1 LLQLGSR
8 YEVQGTRHGEE
19 ANLVHLPHLSTSL
32 HLVRSTERDV
42 VRFEEGTPSVL
53 HDHVVVEE
61 PLELRI
67 GETPIAVVMR
77 TPGDDVDLVV
87 GFALSEGIL
96 IDPGELEAVVEV
108 GENRLRLDT
117 LEQIDAERF
126 RRNLYTSSSCG
137 VCGKGSIDAVR
148 ITVPEFPNPPAVESS
163 VLVRLPGMM
172 RDKQATF
179 AKTGGLHAAA
189 LFTMDG
195 AFRALRED
203 IGRHNAVDKVIGAVA
218 RDAWPLTSSV
228 LMVSGRISFEIVQK
242 AAMVGIPCV
251 AGVSAASSL
260 AIDLGSEVGMTV
272 VGFLRDGTFNLYT
285 GRVG

>member
-1 LLQLGSR
+1 MR
-8 YEVQGTRHGEE
+8 GTRYGEQ
-19 ANLVHLPHLSTSL
+19 ANLVCLPRLSTSL
-32 HLVRSTERDV
+32 HFVKSTGRDV
-42 VRFEEGTPSVL
+42 VRFEDGVPSEL
-53 HDHVVVEE
+53 HDQVVVEE

-77 TPGDDVDLVV
+77 TPGDDIDLAL

-96 IDPGELEAVVEV
+96 IDPTELEAVVEV

-117 LEQIDAERF
+117 SRQIDADRF

-148 ITVPEFPNPPAVESS
+148 MTVPEFADRPAIEGS
-163 VLVRLPGMM
+163 VLVSLPGRM
-172 RDKQATF
+172 RARQETF

-203 IGRHNAVDKVIGAVA
+203 IGRHNAVDKVIGVA
-218 RDAWPLTSSV
+218 AADAWPLTSLA

-242 AAMVGIPCV
+242 AAMAGIPCV

-260 AIDLGSEVGMTV
+260 AIELASDVGMTV
-272 VGFLRDGTFNLYT
+272 VGFLRDGTFNLYVGRLKGAT
-285 GRVG
+285 G

>member
-1 LLQLGSR
+1 M
-8 YEVQGTRHGEE
+8 
-19 ANLVHLPHLSTSL
+19 
-32 HLVRSTERDV
+32 RSTERDV
-42 VRFEEGTPSVL
+42 VRFDDGTSFVL
-53 HDHVVVEE
+53 HDQVVVEE

-67 GETPIAVVMR
+67 GGTPIAVVMR
-77 TPGDDVDLVV
+77 TPGDDADLAL

-96 IDPGELEAVVEV
+96 IDPSELEGIVEV

-117 LEQIDAERF
+117 IRQIDADRF

-148 ITVPEFPNPPAVESS
+148 ITVPEFPEKAAVERS
-163 VLVRLPGMM
+163 VLVELPGRM
-172 RDKQATF
+172 RERQATF

-195 AFRALRED
+195 GFRAVRED
-203 IGRHNAVDKVIGAVA
+203 IGRHNAVDKVIGAAA
-218 RDAWPLTSSV
+218 RDAWPLTSLV

-242 AAMVGIPCV
+242 AAMAGIPCV

-260 AIDLGSEVGMTV
+260 AIELGSEVGMTV
-272 VGFLRDGTFNLYT
+272 VGFVRDGSFNLYT